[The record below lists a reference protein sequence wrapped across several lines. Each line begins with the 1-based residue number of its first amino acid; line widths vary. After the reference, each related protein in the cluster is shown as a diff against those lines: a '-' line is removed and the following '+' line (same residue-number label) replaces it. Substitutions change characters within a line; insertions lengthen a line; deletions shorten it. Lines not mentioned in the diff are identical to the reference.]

1 MILDSPH
8 NPSEVDMN
16 IKIVNL
22 ITHLLVGMVLIFPA
36 ASFADQKDTRLD
48 VLFGVLQTSNSE
60 PELQQTEASIWQIW
74 YESGQQ
80 EIDALME
87 QARAAV
93 QTSDLA
99 QAESLYSEVI
109 EMAPEFSE
117 GWNRRATVRY
127 YQQNFEGSLD
137 DIQQT
142 LILEP
147 RHFGA
152 VWGLGMI
159 LGWKQDFSG
168 AIIAFERL
176 LEINPHARDARPR
189 IEVLKQELAKSAV

>member
-1 MILDSPH
+1 
-8 NPSEVDMN
+8 MN
-16 IKIVNL
+16 TKIITLV
-22 ITHLLVGMVLIFPA
+22 THLLIGIVLISPA
-36 ASFADQKDTRLD
+36 TSFADQKDTRLD
-48 VLFGVLQTSNSE
+48 GLFGILQTSDNE

-74 YESGQQ
+74 YESGQH
-80 EIDALME
+80 EIDELME
-87 QARAAV
+87 EARAAV
-93 QTSDLA
+93 QSSNLA

-127 YQQNFEGSLD
+127 YQQDFEGSLY
-137 DIQQT
+137 DIKRT

-159 LGWKQDFSG
+159 LGWKQDYSG

-189 IEVLKQELAKSAV
+189 IEILKQELAKSAV

>member
-1 MILDSPH
+1 
-8 NPSEVDMN
+8 
-16 IKIVNL
+16 
-22 ITHLLVGMVLIFPA
+22 MVFPA

-48 VLFGVLQTSNSE
+48 ALFGILQTSDDE
-60 PELQQTEASIWQIW
+60 PELQQTEANIWKIW

-87 QARAAV
+87 EAHVAV
-93 QTSDLA
+93 QTGDLSG
-99 QAESLYSEVI
+99 AESIYSEVI

-127 YQQNFEGSLD
+127 YQKDFEGSLD

-176 LEINPHARDARPR
+176 LEINPNARDARPR
-189 IEVLKQELAKSAV
+189 IEILKQELAKSAV

>member
-1 MILDSPH
+1 
-8 NPSEVDMN
+8 MN
-16 IKIVNL
+16 IKIVTL
-22 ITHLLVGMVLIFPA
+22 IKHLLIGIVLISPA
-36 ASFADQKDTRLD
+36 TSFADQKDTRLD
-48 VLFGVLQTSNSE
+48 VLFGILQTSDNE
-60 PELQQTEASIWQIW
+60 PELQQTEASIWKIW

-87 QARAAV
+87 DARIAV
-93 QTSDLA
+93 QSSDLA
-99 QAESLYSEVI
+99 RAESLYSEVI

-127 YQQNFEGSLD
+127 YQKDFEGSLD

-142 LILEP
+142 LVLEP

-189 IEVLKQELAKSAV
+189 IEILKQELAKSAV

>member
-1 MILDSPH
+1 
-8 NPSEVDMN
+8 MN
-16 IKIVNL
+16 IKIVKL
-22 ITHLLVGMVLIFPA
+22 ITHLLVGIVLISPA
-36 ASFADQKDTRLD
+36 SGFADQKDTRLD
-48 VLFGVLQTSNSE
+48 GLFGILQSSENE
-60 PELQQTEASIWQIW
+60 PELQQTEASIWEIW

-87 QARAAV
+87 EARVAV
-93 QTSDLA
+93 QSSDLA

-109 EMAPEFSE
+109 ELAPDFSE

-127 YQQNFEGSLD
+127 YQRNFEGSLD

-189 IEVLKQELAKSAV
+189 IEILKQELAKSAV

>member
-1 MILDSPH
+1 MKY
-8 NPSEVDMN
+8 
-16 IKIVNL
+16 KIVML
-22 ITHLLVGMVLIFPA
+22 VAHLLIGVALIFPA
-36 ASFADQKDTRLD
+36 TSFADQKDTRLD
-48 VLFGVLQTSNSE
+48 ALFGILQNSESE
-60 PELQQTEASIWQIW
+60 PELQQAEASIWQIW

-87 QARAAV
+87 EARLAV

-99 QAESLYSEVI
+99 RAESLYTEVI
-109 EMAPEFSE
+109 KMAPEFSE

-127 YQQNFEGSLD
+127 YQQDFEGSLD
-137 DIQQT
+137 DIKQT

-159 LGWKQDFSG
+159 LGWKRDFSG

-176 LEINPHARDARPR
+176 LEINPNARDARPR
-189 IEVLKQELAKSAV
+189 IEILKQELAKSAV